1 VTASGRKR
9 IVVLRSRAHDL
20 VDLCSV
26 RMREIQN
33 LPNWSALPPG
43 AKVKFDLIKGDLQDA
58 LTCIE
63 EILAFKKE

>member
-1 VTASGRKR
+1 
-9 IVVLRSRAHDL
+9 
-20 VDLCSV
+20 V